1 MPFYESTGTGSATV
15 RWIRPKLAVEI
26 RRLQIVIKQIAHDTV
41 GEKLHPAIGVMDYK
55 PFAGTEQLV
64 RNHQGSDG
72 VVRSASASVA
82 NHMGVT
88 FGKARVLRG
97 VQAGIH
103 AGEDRESTRRW
114 QRQVLFSAETRR
126 IFLVGCDNFINN
138 PGHGLLSPVVRQRVK
153 STFAGFASEFQSLP
167 ICSELLPASRH

>member
-1 MPFYESTGTGSATV
+1 V

-72 VVRSASASVA
+72 VVRGASAGVA
-82 NHMGVT
+82 NHMGVA
-88 FGKARVLRG
+88 FGKACILRG
-97 VQAGIH
+97 VQAGIY
-103 AGEDRESTRRW
+103 AGEDRKSTRGG
-114 QRQVLFSAETRR
+114 SAKS
-126 IFLVGCDNFINN
+126 FLAPKPDAYF
-138 PGHGLLSPVVRQRVK
+138 LLAATTSSTILDMGPLSDHAPV
-153 STFAGFASEFQSLP
+153 
-167 ICSELLPASRH
+167 SELYACRFRV

>member
-41 GEKLHPAIGVMDYK
+41 GEKLHRAIGVMDYK

-64 RNHQGSDG
+64 RNHQGSEG
-72 VVRSASASVA
+72 VVRGSSAGVA
-82 NHMGVT
+82 NHMGVA
-88 FGKARVLRG
+88 FGKACIFRG

-103 AGEDRESTRRW
+103 AGEDRKSTRRW

-126 IFLVGCDNFINN
+126 IFLVGRDNFINN
-138 PGHGLLSPVVRQRVK
+138 FGHGP
-153 STFAGFASEFQSLP
+153 SL
-167 ICSELLPASRH
+167 